1 MMHEPI
7 QAKGPTMSEQL
18 MEQYRLRGQRKCRN
32 ACIAAIVTVVL
43 VLAVAGGVWWTA
55 GDGSALVRN
64 MFKPKATPAT
74 QPVVNS
80 TATFAYRTAPEF
92 GDGSRRPRHR
102 QCELLSCFDVDGVGH
117 RRAGRQWHDPLAT
130 ERTAG
135 LRFADR

>member
-1 MMHEPI
+1 MHEPI

-80 TATFAYRTAPEF
+80 TATFAYRYRLPIAAKFDQRAIF
-92 GDGSRRPRHR
+92 GGEIRDERR
-102 QCELLSCFDVDGVGH
+102 ELAVD
-117 RRAGRQWHDPLAT
+117 
-130 ERTAG
+130 
-135 LRFADR
+135 

>member
-64 MFKPKATPAT
+64 MFKPKATPAS
-74 QPVVNS
+74 V
-80 TATFAYRTAPEF
+80 AGF
-92 GDGSRRPRHR
+92 HR
-102 QCELLSCFDVDGVGH
+102 QEFRCV
-117 RRAGRQWHDPLAT
+117 
-130 ERTAG
+130 TAG
-135 LRFADR
+135 QATVILKFQE

>member
-43 VLAVAGGVWWTA
+43 GPCRRRRRMVDGRR
-55 GDGSALVRN
+55 GSALVRN

-92 GDGSRRPRHR
+92 LAMEAGDRGTGNVNYSPA
-102 QCELLSCFDVDGVGH
+102 SMWMGVGPSP
-117 RRAGRQWHDPLAT
+117 RRAPMARPA
-130 ERTAG
+130 RN
-135 LRFADR
+135 

>member
-74 QPVVNS
+74 QPVANS
-80 TATFAYRTAPEF
+80 TAP
-92 GDGSRRPRHR
+92 HR
-102 QCELLSCFDVDGVGH
+102 NSW
-117 RRAGRQWHDPLAT
+117 RWKPAT
-130 ERTAG
+130 EAP
-135 LRFADR
+135 AM